1 MRAALDKHNIHY
13 NTMPDG
19 EITIDMTSLNQ
30 QQRSVVDALV
40 DGQDQWLKDH
50 RRGRYQKP
58 NKEE

>member
-1 MRAALDKHNIHY
+1 
-13 NTMPDG
+13 MPDG

-30 QQRSVVDALV
+30 QQRSIVDALV